1 MAEGRGEDD
10 ALEPFRADDQRVL
23 PLKLVLASSS
33 PRRREILASLGLNF
47 EIRHADVDE
56 SLLPSESASDAAER
70 LARAKAVAV
79 AAGAGDALVVAA
91 DTLVVLEGSALG
103 KPLDRADARRMLSA
117 LAGRTHDVVTG
128 VACARGGRVV
138 SGRETTR
145 VVFAPMTRVEIEAYA
160 ASGEPDDKAG
170 AYALQGIGGLFVE
183 RVEGSP
189 SNVVGLPVRLL
200 YRLASELGVD
210 LARGVKP

>member
-1 MAEGRGEDD
+1 V
-10 ALEPFRADDQRVL
+10 P
-23 PLKLVLASSS
+23 PKLVLASSS
-33 PRRREILASLGLNF
+33 PRRRELLAALGLTF
-47 EIRHADVDE
+47 SVRHVDVDE
-56 SLLPSESASDAAER
+56 SLLPSESAFDAAER
-70 LARAKAVAV
+70 LARAKAERV
-79 AAGAGDALVVAA
+79 AAEALDALVVGA
-91 DTLVVLEGSALG
+91 DTLVVLEGAALG
-103 KPLDRADARRMLSA
+103 KPRDRADARWMLSA

-145 VVFAPMTRVEIEAYA
+145 VVFAPMTPAEIEAYA

-210 LARGVKP
+210 LARGVRP

>member
-1 MAEGRGEDD
+1 M
-10 ALEPFRADDQRVL
+10 
-23 PLKLVLASSS
+23 
-33 PRRREILASLGLNF
+33 
-47 EIRHADVDE
+47 DE
-56 SLLPSESASDAAER
+56 SLLPVEDPFDAAER

-79 AAGAGDALVVAA
+79 REVAPDALVVAA
-91 DTLVVLEGSALG
+91 DTLVVLEGAALG
-103 KPLDRADARRMLSA
+103 KPRDRADARRMLSA

-145 VVFAPMTRVEIEAYA
+145 VVFAPMSRAEIAAYA
-160 ASGEPDDKAG
+160 ATGEPDDKAG
-170 AYALQGIGGLFVE
+170 AYAVQGIGSLFVE

-210 LARGVKP
+210 LARAVKP